1 MFYFPAVELALGR
14 RSPVFT
20 PGSFVMSEMPT
31 DRVILTG
38 PVSRSTHDLHLIS
51 SPTQPIREKPAFDS
65 SSTDMAVT
73 GTVMTSLE
81 LL

>member
-20 PGSFVMSEMPT
+20 TGSFVMSKMPT

-38 PVSRSTHDLHLIS
+38 FVSTSTHDLHLIS
-51 SPTQPIREKPAFDS
+51 SQTQPIREKPAFDS

-73 GTVMTSLE
+73 GTVVPSLE